1 MGSEIGKMKVVFPDE
16 STISLN
22 DDLDLSGF
30 KELGKYV
37 GYSDL
42 TEKEIIEKHPDT
54 VVLIPNKV
62 KVTSRIFESMESLQ
76 LVAEIATGYDNV
88 DLRAARENNVA
99 VCNVAG
105 YAVNT
110 VPQHTFALI
119 LNLATKAYLYHNDV
133 MGGDWAK
140 SNSFTLLNYPAF
152 ELNDLTIGIIGF
164 GTIGRGVA
172 RIAEAFGMKVLVY
185 DIVEITGSNYTNVDL
200 ETILCESDVITVHT
214 PLVEQTRNLIDAEA
228 LEKMKPTAII
238 INTAR
243 GGIVNEQALA
253 SALNSGEIAGAGFD
267 VLTSEP
273 PVEGNV
279 LLEAN
284 NVMITPH
291 SAWSTLQ
298 ARQKLVDETIINI
311 RSFFDGKPR
320 NIVN

>member
-1 MGSEIGKMKVVFPDE
+1 
-16 STISLN
+16 
-22 DDLDLSGF
+22 
-30 KELGKYV
+30 
-37 GYSDL
+37 
-42 TEKEIIEKHPDT
+42 
-54 VVLIPNKV
+54 
-62 KVTSRIFESMESLQ
+62 
-76 LVAEIATGYDNV
+76 
-88 DLRAARENNVA
+88 
-99 VCNVAG
+99 
-105 YAVNT
+105 
-110 VPQHTFALI
+110 
-119 LNLATKAYLYHNDV
+119 
-133 MGGDWAK
+133 
-140 SNSFTLLNYPAF
+140 
-152 ELNDLTIGIIGF
+152 
-164 GTIGRGVA
+164 
-172 RIAEAFGMKVLVY
+172 MKVLAY
-185 DIVEITGSNYTNVDL
+185 DIVEITGSDYTNVDL
-200 ETILCESDVITVHT
+200 ETILRESDVITVHT

-228 LEKMKPTAII
+228 LAKMKPTAII

>member
-1 MGSEIGKMKVVFPDE
+1 MVF
-16 STISLN
+16 
-22 DDLDLSGF
+22 
-30 KELGKYV
+30 
-37 GYSDL
+37 
-42 TEKEIIEKHPDT
+42 
-54 VVLIPNKV
+54 
-62 KVTSRIFESMESLQ
+62 
-76 LVAEIATGYDNV
+76 
-88 DLRAARENNVA
+88 
-99 VCNVAG
+99 
-105 YAVNT
+105 
-110 VPQHTFALI
+110 
-119 LNLATKAYLYHNDV
+119 
-133 MGGDWAK
+133 
-140 SNSFTLLNYPAF
+140 
-152 ELNDLTIGIIGF
+152 
-164 GTIGRGVA
+164 
-172 RIAEAFGMKVLVY
+172 